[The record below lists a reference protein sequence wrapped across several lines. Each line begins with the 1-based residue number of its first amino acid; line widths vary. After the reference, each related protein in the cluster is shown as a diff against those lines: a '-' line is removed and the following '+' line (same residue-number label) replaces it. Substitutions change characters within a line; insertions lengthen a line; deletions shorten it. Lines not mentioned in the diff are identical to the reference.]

1 MDGEWR
7 SHRRG
12 AASLGQG
19 FDVGDVERLRD
30 WDRTPTQ
37 KDVSRQTIGN
47 GEMLRKRPVGMI
59 RGNSF

>member
-1 MDGEWR
+1 VDVEWGR
-7 SHRRG
+7 HRRG
-12 AASLGQG
+12 AASLDQG

-37 KDVSRQTIGN
+37 RDVVRQ
-47 GEMLRKRPVGMI
+47 GEVRRRPVGMI